1 MSEVEK
7 KLEGVLTEYAKM
19 DDGLRDMYVRL
30 RELDSISDSYNKTN
44 RSLESSSA
52 NLKATSEALIAE
64 IEILRDVASKLGKSQ
79 IMTFNDKLDSLSTNM
94 NEKLNGSA
102 YKMNEKLNSFEAT
115 LMKQQDLLQK
125 NRMICS
131 ANLGLVSLA
140 LSVALYSLLR

>member
-64 IEILRDVASKLGKSQ
+64 IEILRDLASKLGKSQ

>member
-64 IEILRDVASKLGKSQ
+64 IEILRDLASKLGKSQ
-79 IMTFNDKLDSLSTNM
+79 IMTFNDKLDSLSANM
-94 NEKLNGSA
+94 NEKLNSSA

>member
-64 IEILRDVASKLGKSQ
+64 IEILRDLASKLGKSQ
-79 IMTFNDKLDSLSTNM
+79 ITTFNDKLDSLSINM

-102 YKMNEKLNSFEAT
+102 YKMNEKLNSFEAN
-115 LMKQQDLLQK
+115 LMKQQELLEK

-131 ANLGLVSLA
+131 AILGLVSLA
-140 LSVALYSLLR
+140 VCVALYSVLR

>member
-7 KLEGVLTEYAKM
+7 KLEGLLTEYAKM

-64 IEILRDVASKLGKSQ
+64 IEILRDLASKLGKSQ